1 MLKLIALNRFIHDS
15 SNYKC
20 MKKTTALNF
29 ECGKFCVCTCMF
41 TPSPPHEDGNGQQL
55 QTGIKIIYHT
65 FQLYICTNAHF
76 L

>member
-1 MLKLIALNRFIHDS
+1 
-15 SNYKC
+15 

-65 FQLYICTNAHF
+65 FQLYICTNEHF